1 MALDKFV
8 SDSVSKTKIRSVQ
21 RIRPRKI
28 RPGWSSGAKS
38 CKIRFEGEG
47 GGGGETDASRGVE
60 KEREAEGYA
69 LFELRR
75 SRPVL
80 HSVRRIFI
88 VDLFHRKDVACLRRI

>member
-1 MALDKFV
+1 MCPKRKFV
-8 SDSVSKTKIRSVQ
+8 PYNEFARVKFVRDDHQERNRVKF
-21 RIRPRKI
+21 
-28 RPGWSSGAKS
+28 AL
-38 CKIRFEGEG
+38 GEG
-47 GGGGETDASRGVE
+47 GGGGEADASRGVE
-60 KEREAEGYA
+60 KGREAEGYA